1 MREHYLY
8 GKGEYDWY
16 YSEKKNLNI
25 KYKNI
30 KSGHE
35 KVNRTPRVA
44 LWIPLTDRPLFIF
57 HLGYD
62 KINCGKLSFKWSYPS
77 GVQNKDEKRRTK
89 YPDLKFAPT
98 KWKDFSKVNFH
109 DPSLEWFGPYSNV
122 KQNWIPLK
130 DLPPKN
136 LKEKFS
142 PLPDRQPTR
151 KQN

>member
-8 GKGEYDWY
+8 GEYDWY
-16 YSEKKNLNI
+16 FSVIDKD
-25 KYKNI
+25 
-30 KSGHE
+30 KSYRFGHK
-35 KVNRTPRVA
+35 KVNQLPKIIFF
-44 LWIPLTDRPLFIF
+44 IPLFSDRPLWGFRP
-57 HLGYD
+57 G
-62 KINCGKLSFKWSYPS
+62 NNQVECGDLNLKWSYPS
-77 GVQNKDEKRRTK
+77 GIQNKDEKRRTK